1 MVDNKLTDLIAYL
14 GTKARP
20 VTMQEFKEFWAVSS
34 DEDRKQFKST
44 ELTPLKLTV

>member
-1 MVDNKLTDLIAYL
+1 MADNKLMELIAYL

-20 VTMQEFKEFWAVSS
+20 VPMQEFKEFWAVCSAAAR
-34 DEDRKQFKST
+34 EQFKST